1 MLKALS
7 QCYTLP
13 DIDISRYGTRLI
25 FLLMVFCCRRISQTC
40 HFLPQEKFPVKPSR
54 IYARASLAER
64 NTPIAQIKDLYSGY
78 FALPGAYR
86 HKADMFV
93 NGHLSVHSQGEVCC
107 VQRNS
112 FIQMS
117 KLSNVRGRITYIS
130 SHAKQENL
138 YTVYETT
145 ERSFWKELALC
156 NRHAFQKSGTE
167 GKCIEARELIIA
179 LPEDLVQYEPE
190 YVLEQFTKHF
200 KYRYGVECISAL
212 HHNKAKTNYH
222 IHLIFSERK
231 LLDEP
236 IVKTATRS
244 MFYDERGK
252 RVRTKKE
259 ILDENGNIRKKCR
272 IIKKGDVYEKMFFTI
287 KDKRFKQEGIL
298 EEVKQDFTAFINTF
312 VLDEKKKLAVFD
324 KHSPYLAT
332 KKIGKNNPKE
342 EQIKT
347 DNWARTEWNR
357 TVDRALVEGISREE
371 ILQIKRN
378 EITEKVQESLHK
390 WGNRP
395 WLFFSIVT
403 HAVDVLSAL
412 IGKIREQFQRIAAF
426 FEKDRKDTAPV
437 ESIKNAPVVE
447 PFVRET
453 EKTIMQADVAAASQ
467 KTELKPESEEQMAD
481 VSQTVSILGIKEKT
495 VSDSAEM
502 RKEDESKISTNL
514 EPQKD
519 AIPPRPEFSMDMEEY
534 DKIQNIYKLL
544 VGQENAVLTYEKE
557 LGQLQQDLLLCT
569 GVFQGKRRKKLQGQ
583 IANKEQQLA
592 DAKQRLGDI
601 VRGYGYPSVDSFM
614 RIYRKVEADY
624 ADYTKRL
631 KVWTDKYGM
640 SFVKQQF
647 EQQQKSFETNINKIK
662 YRSNLS

>member
-1 MLKALS
+1 M
-7 QCYTLP
+7 
-13 DIDISRYGTRLI
+13 
-25 FLLMVFCCRRISQTC
+25 
-40 HFLPQEKFPVKPSR
+40 
-54 IYARASLAER
+54 
-64 NTPIAQIKDLYSGY
+64 
-78 FALPGAYR
+78 
-86 HKADMFV
+86 
-93 NGHLSVHSQGEVCC
+93 
-107 VQRNS
+107 QRNS

-138 YTVYETT
+138 YAVYETT
-145 ERSFWKELALC
+145 ERPFWRELALC
-156 NRHAFQKSGTE
+156 NQHEFQKSGTK

-231 LLDEP
+231 FLDEP
-236 IVKTATRS
+236 IVKTAARS
-244 MFYDERGK
+244 MFYDEKGK

-259 ILDENGNIRKKCR
+259 ILDENGAIRKKCR
-272 IIKKGDVYEKMFFTI
+272 VIKKGEVYEKMLFTV
-287 KDKRFKQEGIL
+287 KDKRFKQEGFL

-312 VLDEKKKLAVFD
+312 VFDKKKKLAVFD

-332 KKIGKNNPKE
+332 KKIGKNNPRA

-371 ILQIKRN
+371 VLQVKRE

-395 WLFFSIVT
+395 WFFFSIVT
-403 HAVDVLSAL
+403 HAVDVLAAL
-412 IGKIREQFQRIAAF
+412 IRKIQEQFQRIAAL

-453 EKTIMQADVAAASQ
+453 EKTIMQADVAGTSQ
-467 KTELKPESEEQMAD
+467 KPELKPESEEQIAD
-481 VSQTVSILGIKEKT
+481 VSQTASILGIKEKT

-502 RKEDESKISTNL
+502 TKKYESKISTNL
-514 EPQKD
+514 EPQND
-519 AIPPRPEFSMDMEEY
+519 AIPPRPEFSMEMEEY

-544 VGQENAVLTYEKE
+544 VRQENAVLTCEKE
-557 LGQLQQDLLLCT
+557 LGQLRQDLLLCT
-569 GVFQGKRRKKLQGQ
+569 GVFQGKRRKELQRQ

-592 DAKQRLGDI
+592 DAKQCLGDI
-601 VRGYGYPSVDSFM
+601 VRGHGYPSVDSFM
-614 RIYRKVEADY
+614 RIYRNTKTDY

-631 KVWTDKYGM
+631 KEWGKKYGM
-640 SFVKQQF
+640 RYVKREF
-647 EQQQKSFETNINKIK
+647 EEKGKVYSYKSKDS
-662 YRSNLS
+662 R

>member
-1 MLKALS
+1 M
-7 QCYTLP
+7 
-13 DIDISRYGTRLI
+13 
-25 FLLMVFCCRRISQTC
+25 
-40 HFLPQEKFPVKPSR
+40 
-54 IYARASLAER
+54 
-64 NTPIAQIKDLYSGY
+64 
-78 FALPGAYR
+78 
-86 HKADMFV
+86 
-93 NGHLSVHSQGEVCC
+93 
-107 VQRNS
+107 QRNS

-138 YTVYETT
+138 YAVYETT

-156 NRHAFQKSGTE
+156 NRYAFQKSGTE

-200 KYRYGVECISAL
+200 KYRYGVECIAAL

-236 IVKTATRS
+236 VIKTAARS
-244 MFYDERGK
+244 MFYDEKGK

-259 ILDENGNIRKKCR
+259 ILDENGNIRKKCKV
-272 IIKKGDVYEKMFFTI
+272 IKKGEVYEKMLFTI
-287 KDKRFKQEGIL
+287 KDKRFKQESFL
-298 EEVKQDFTAFINTF
+298 EEVKQNFTAFINTF
-312 VLDEKKKLAVFD
+312 VFDEKKKLAVFD

-332 KKIGKNNPKE
+332 KKIGKNNPRE

-371 ILQIKRN
+371 VLQVKRE
-378 EITEKVQESLHK
+378 EIIEKVQESFRR

-395 WLFFSIVT
+395 WFFFSIVT

-412 IGKIREQFQRIAAF
+412 IGKIREQFRKITAF

-437 ESIKNAPVVE
+437 ERIKSVPVAE
-447 PFVRET
+447 YFVQET
-453 EKTIMQADVAAASQ
+453 EKTSIQAETDIATVLQ
-467 KTELKPESEEQMAD
+467 RPKLEEQMAD
-481 VSQTVSILGIKEKT
+481 VPQTILSSEIRGMDA
-495 VSDSAEM
+495 SDSAVIP
-502 RKEDESKISTNL
+502 KENESKVSTNL
-514 EPQKD
+514 KSKKD
-519 AIPPRPEFSMDMEEY
+519 FIPPRPEFSMGMEEY

-544 VGQENAVLTYEKE
+544 VKQENTVLTCEKE
-557 LGQLQQDLLLCT
+557 LGQLRQDLLLCT
-569 GVFQGKRRKKLQGQ
+569 GVFQGKRRKELQGQ
-583 IANKEQQLA
+583 IDDKEQQLV
-592 DAKQRLGDI
+592 DEKQQLGNI
-601 VRGYGYPSVDSFM
+601 VRRYGYPSVDSFM
-614 RIYRKVEADY
+614 RIYRSTNADY

-631 KVWTDKYGM
+631 KEWGEKYGM
-640 SFVKQQF
+640 RYVEEHF
-647 EQQQKSFETNINKIK
+647 EKRQKSFVFDNTNMQK
-662 YRSNLS
+662 R

>member
-1 MLKALS
+1 M
-7 QCYTLP
+7 
-13 DIDISRYGTRLI
+13 
-25 FLLMVFCCRRISQTC
+25 
-40 HFLPQEKFPVKPSR
+40 
-54 IYARASLAER
+54 
-64 NTPIAQIKDLYSGY
+64 
-78 FALPGAYR
+78 
-86 HKADMFV
+86 
-93 NGHLSVHSQGEVCC
+93 
-107 VQRNS
+107 QRNS

-138 YTVYETT
+138 YAVYETT

-236 IVKTATRS
+236 IVKTAARS
-244 MFYDERGK
+244 MFYDEKGK

-259 ILDENGNIRKKCR
+259 ILDENGNVRKKCK
-272 IIKKGDVYEKMFFTI
+272 IIKKGEIYDKMLFTI
-287 KDKRFKQEGIL
+287 KDKRFKQEGFL

-312 VLDEKKKLAVFD
+312 VFDEKKKLAVFD

-332 KKIGKNNPKE
+332 KKIGKNNPRE

-347 DNWARTEWNR
+347 DNWARMEWNR

-371 ILQIKRN
+371 VLQVKRE

-390 WGNRP
+390 WGKRP
-395 WLFFSIVT
+395 WFFFSIVT
-403 HAVDVLSAL
+403 HAVDVLAAL
-412 IGKIREQFQRIAAF
+412 IRKIREQFQKIAAL

-437 ESIKNAPVVE
+437 ESIKNASVVE

-453 EKTIMQADVAAASQ
+453 EKTIMQADVAATSQ
-467 KTELKPESEEQMAD
+467 KTELKPESEEQIAD
-481 VSQTVSILGIKEKT
+481 VSQTVSILGVKEKT
-495 VSDSAEM
+495 VFDSAEM
-502 RKEDESKISTNL
+502 TKEYESKISTNL
-514 EPQKD
+514 EPQND

-534 DKIQNIYKLL
+534 DKIQGIYKQL
-544 VGQENAVLTYEKE
+544 VGQENAVLTCEKE
-557 LGQLQQDLLLCT
+557 LGQLRQDLLLCT
-569 GVFQGKRRKKLQGQ
+569 GVFQGKRRKELQGQ
-583 IANKEQQLA
+583 ISGKEQQIA
-592 DAKQRLGDI
+592 NMKQRLGDI
-601 VRGYGYPSVDSFM
+601 VKGYGYPSVDSFM
-614 RIYRKVEADY
+614 KIYRKVEADY
-624 ADYTKRL
+624 VDYTKRL
-631 KVWTDKYGM
+631 KEWGEKYGM
-640 SFVKQQF
+640 RYVEEHF
-647 EQQQKSFETNINKIK
+647 EKRNKSIMLDIANTQK
-662 YRSNLS
+662 R

>member
-1 MLKALS
+1 M
-7 QCYTLP
+7 
-13 DIDISRYGTRLI
+13 
-25 FLLMVFCCRRISQTC
+25 
-40 HFLPQEKFPVKPSR
+40 
-54 IYARASLAER
+54 
-64 NTPIAQIKDLYSGY
+64 
-78 FALPGAYR
+78 
-86 HKADMFV
+86 
-93 NGHLSVHSQGEVCC
+93 
-107 VQRNS
+107 QRNS

-138 YTVYETT
+138 YAVYETT
-145 ERSFWKELALC
+145 ERSFWRKLALC
-156 NRHAFQKSGTE
+156 NQHEFQKSGTE

-200 KYRYGVECISAL
+200 RYRYGVECISAL

-244 MFYDERGK
+244 MFYDESGK

-259 ILDENGNIRKKCR
+259 ILDENGNVRKKCK
-272 IIKKGDVYEKMFFTI
+272 IIKKGEIYDKMLFTV
-287 KDKRFKQEGIL
+287 KDKRFKQEGFL

-312 VLDEKKKLAVFD
+312 VFDEKKKLAVFD

-332 KKIGKNNPKE
+332 KKIGKNNPRA

-357 TVDRALVEGISREE
+357 IVDRALVEGISREE
-371 ILQIKRN
+371 VLQVKKE

-395 WLFFSIVT
+395 WFFFSIVT
-403 HAVDVLSAL
+403 HAVDVLTAL
-412 IGKIREQFQRIAAF
+412 IEKIREEFRKITAF

-437 ESIKNAPVVE
+437 ERIKSVPVVE
-447 PFVRET
+447 HFVQET
-453 EKTIMQADVAAASQ
+453 EKTIMQADVAGTSQ
-467 KTELKPESEEQMAD
+467 KPELKPESEEQIAD

-495 VSDSAEM
+495 VSDSAVM
-502 RKEDESKISTNL
+502 PKENESKISTNL
-514 EPQKD
+514 KSQKD
-519 AIPPRPEFSMDMEEY
+519 SIPPRPEFSMGMEEY

-544 VGQENAVLTYEKE
+544 VRQENAVLIYEKE
-557 LGQLQQDLLLCT
+557 LGQLRQDLLLCT
-569 GVFQGKRRKKLQGQ
+569 GVFQGKCRKELQGQ
-583 IANKEQQLA
+583 ITAKEQQTA

-614 RIYRKVEADY
+614 RIYRNTKADY

-631 KVWTDKYGM
+631 KEWGKKYGM
-640 SFVKQQF
+640 RYVEKHF
-647 EQQQKSFETNINKIK
+647 EKRQKSFVFDNTNMQK
-662 YRSNLS
+662 R